1 MGDNIDQDGDYSTGL
16 IKKSQVR
23 SIRTGQK
30 GRTLNAEILA
40 KRFKISIE
48 MAKKTLL
55 VTIQIS
61 TRVSDEPSLT
71 RKYRTND
78 RMLRYARMQCDSFM
92 VTMFATKD
100 AKSLRGFTSC
110 QVFATEFGHAF
121 VVPIED
127 KRGSNIALSIKRHFK
142 EKGVPLHLIY
152 DQAR

>member
-1 MGDNIDQDGDYSTGL
+1 MDDNIDKDGDYSTGL

-30 GRTLNAEILA
+30 GRTLKAEILA
-40 KRFKISIE
+40 KRFNILIE
-48 MAKKTLL
+48 
-55 VTIQIS
+55 IS

-127 KRGSNIALSIKRHFK
+127 KRGSNIALSIKGQFK
-142 EKGVPLHLIY
+142 EKDVPLHLFY